1 MKRILTF
8 IQLLTCLIFVTGY
21 VQAQNAQITGTVLD
35 SAKNSSVVGAYVA
48 VSRNLPDAKPEYVTT
63 DVNGKFSFN
72 GLTKNTSYVVK
83 VSYLSYN
90 DITKIIT
97 VSQDIQNL
105 GNILMTEA
113 VSNLKE
119 VKIVGQIVATE
130 QKGDTTQFN
139 ASAFKTNPDATT
151 EDLIQKMPGITV
163 TNGTVTAH
171 GETVSRVLV
180 DGKPFFGDDAALTLR
195 SLPAEIVDKIEVFD
209 KLSDQAQFTGFDDGN
224 AQKTIN
230 IVTKADRKVGQFGK
244 VFAGYGLDDRYQ
256 AGGNISYFK
265 GNQRIS
271 VIGLSNNIN
280 IQNFSNQDLLG
291 VSGSSGG
298 GGGGGRGG
306 SGGGGGGG
314 GSNNFLVGGQSGITG
329 TNSFGLNY
337 SNKFA
342 NKVDVSGSYFF
353 NRTGNT
359 NEQSTQQRYYLS
371 NGDQLYDEKSI
382 SSSTNSNHRL
392 NFRVEYAI
400 NKNNT
405 LIVTPRLS
413 FQDNHS
419 GSLKTG
425 LTSLDD
431 GAATKLNSLDNSRDS
446 KNNGYNFG
454 NDVLFRH
461 AFAKRGRSIS
471 VNFNTQINNRDGRS
485 QLYSKNIYYKNLEVP
500 GDTID
505 QLSFTNSKGTT
516 LGGNFVYTEPINTS
530 GQLQLN
536 YGLTVSNSNSDK
548 NTYNMS
554 FDNRGYTDL
563 DTLLT
568 NSFDNRYVTNRAG
581 VSYRYRKNSWMA
593 NFGVDFQ
600 NTGLYS
606 NQLAPRKATVDQS
619 FTNILPN
626 FMLTY
631 RSKSGTQFRTFFR
644 SSTNQPS
651 ISQLQNVIDNS
662 NPLSLTAGNPDL
674 KQEYRNMFNVRY
686 SLAGANRPYNF
697 SALVFVT
704 QTNNAIVNSTIIAQR
719 PTTLPNGI
727 VLEQG
732 AKYTSPIN
740 VDGSWNARSFLVYGK
755 PIAPV
760 KLNVNLS
767 TGFNYVRSPGRIN
780 NVSNFSNT
788 YAMSQG
794 LVVSSNISEKL
805 DFTVSYSG
813 NYNVVR
819 NTIQPN
825 LNNNYFTQGIS
836 GRVNWIF
843 GKGFVVQTDVNN
855 QSYRGLGEGYNQ
867 NFTLWNA
874 SIGKKFLKNNAGEL
888 KLTVFDILKQN
899 NSVSRNVTE
908 TYVQDVTSTVLTQYA
923 MLTFTYTLKN
933 FGKMPVQNE
942 ERRRGDWDGQRGD
955 FPGGRGG
962 GGFPGGGGGGRS
974 GGF

>member
-1 MKRILTF
+1 MKRISLLIQIIICLT
-8 IQLLTCLIFVTGY
+8 LSAGY
-21 VQAQNAQITGTVLD
+21 IQAQNAQITGTVLD
-35 SAKNSSVVGAYVA
+35 SARNSTVVGAYIA
-48 VSRNLPDAKPEYVTT
+48 VSKNVPDAKPEYVTT
-63 DVNGKFSFN
+63 DVNGKFALT
-72 GLTKNTSYVVK
+72 GLSKNTAYLVK
-83 VSYLSYN
+83 VSYLSYK
-90 DITKIIT
+90 DVSKIIT
-97 VSQDIQNL
+97 VNQDVENL
-105 GNILMTEA
+105 GNILLTEA

-139 ASAFKTNPDATT
+139 AAAFKVNPDATT

-163 TNGTVTAH
+163 LNGTVTAH
-171 GETVSRVLV
+171 GETVQRVLV
-180 DGKPFFGDDAALTLR
+180 DGKPFFGDDAALTLK

-224 AQKTIN
+224 SQKTIN
-230 IVTKADRKVGQFGK
+230 IVTKADRRAGQFGK

-280 IQNFSNQDLLG
+280 MQNFSSQDLLG

-298 GGGGGRGG
+298 GGGGGGRGG
-306 SGGGGGGG
+306 AGGGGGA
-314 GSNNFLVGGQSGITG
+314 SNNFLVGNQNGITG

-353 NRTGNT
+353 NRTGNSNT
-359 NEQSTQQRYYLS
+359 QATQQEYFLG
-371 NGDQLYDEKSI
+371 NGIGNQFYDEKSAT
-382 SSSTNSNHRL
+382 STINSNHRL
-392 NFRVEYAI
+392 NFRVEYTI
-400 NKNNT
+400 NKNNS
-405 LIVTPRLS
+405 LIITPRLS
-413 FQDNHS
+413 FQDNNA
-419 GSLKTG
+419 GSLKVG
-425 LTSLDD
+425 LTSLSD
-431 GAATKLNSLDNSRDS
+431 GSKINSSDISRNS
-446 KNNGYNFG
+446 KTNGYNFG
-454 NDVLFRH
+454 NDILFRH
-461 AFAKRGRSIS
+461 AFTKKGRSVSI
-471 VNFNTQINNRDGRS
+471 NFNTQLNDKNGS
-485 QLYSKNIYYKNLEVP
+485 NQLYSKNLYYKNLQIP

-505 QLSFTNSKGTT
+505 QHSYTSSNGTT
-516 LGGNFVYTEPINTS
+516 LGGNIVYTEPISST

-536 YGLTVSNSNSDK
+536 YGLTVSNSNSEK
-548 NTYNMS
+548 ETYNMS
-554 FDNRGYTDL
+554 FDGRGYTDL
-563 DTLLT
+563 DTLLS

-600 NTGLYS
+600 NAGLFS
-606 NQLAPRKATVDQS
+606 DQLSPVRSKVDQT
-619 FTNILPN
+619 FTNVLPN

-631 RSKSGTQFRTFFR
+631 RSKTGTQFRTFFR

-704 QTNNAIVNSTIIAQR
+704 QTNNAIVNSTFIAQR

-755 PIAPV
+755 PIAPL

-767 TGFNYVRSPGRIN
+767 TGFNYVRSPGLIN

-788 YAMSQG
+788 YAVSQG
-794 LVVSSNISEKL
+794 VVLSSNISEKL
-805 DFTVSYSG
+805 DFTLSYSG

-819 NTIQPN
+819 NTIQPT
-825 LNNNYFTQGIS
+825 LNNNYYTSGIS

-843 GKGFVVQTDVNN
+843 GKGFVVQSDINN
-855 QSYRGLGEGYNQ
+855 QSYRGLGQGYNQ

-899 NSVSRNVTE
+899 NSISRTVTE
-908 TYVQDVTSTVLTQYA
+908 TYVQDVTSRVLTQYA

-942 ERRRGDWDGQRGD
+942 RRRDWE
-955 FPGGRGG
+955 GG
-962 GGFPGGGGGGRS
+962 GGFPGGGGGGGFP
-974 GGF
+974 GGGRPGGL